1 LFIILII
8 LDHRTLEIIGKV
20 DSGDVSKI
28 SMENNNG
35 VVISTLTTG
44 ATLQEFLVPTETGA
58 LKNIVLGFSDYEDY
72 YKNNLCSFLGRL

>member
-1 LFIILII
+1 MKISC
-8 LDHRTLEIIGKV
+8 EIIGKV

-44 ATLQEFLVPTETGA
+44 ATLRSFWFQQKLVL
-58 LKNIVLGFSDYEDY
+58 LKI
-72 YKNNLCSFLGRL
+72 

>member
-1 LFIILII
+1 MKISC
-8 LDHRTLEIIGKV
+8 EIIGKV

-44 ATLQEFLVPTETGA
+44 ANTSGVFWFQRKPVL
-58 LKNIVLGFSDYEDY
+58 LKI
-72 YKNNLCSFLGRL
+72 

>member
-1 LFIILII
+1 MKISC
-8 LDHRTLEIIGKV
+8 EIIGKV

-44 ATLQEFLVPTETGA
+44 ATLQEFWFQWKLVL
-58 LKNIVLGFSDYEDY
+58 LKI
-72 YKNNLCSFLGRL
+72 

>member
-1 LFIILII
+1 MKISC
-8 LDHRTLEIIGKV
+8 EIIGKV

-58 LKNIVLGFSDYEDY
+58 LKNIVLGFSDFEDY
-72 YKNNLCSFLGRL
+72 YKNNLCACQIGRASCRERV

>member
-1 LFIILII
+1 MKINC
-8 LDHRTLEIIGKV
+8 EIIGKV

-44 ATLQEFLVPTETGA
+44 TTLQEQSEV
-58 LKNIVLGFSDYEDY
+58 
-72 YKNNLCSFLGRL
+72 

>member
-1 LFIILII
+1 MKISC
-8 LDHRTLEIIGKV
+8 EIIGKV

-44 ATLQEFLVPTETGA
+44 ATLQEFLDRHVSSCLPH
-58 LKNIVLGFSDYEDY
+58 S
-72 YKNNLCSFLGRL
+72 

>member
-1 LFIILII
+1 MKISC
-8 LDHRTLEIIGKV
+8 EIIGKV

-44 ATLQEFLVPTETGA
+44 ATLQEFLVPMETGA
-58 LKNIVLGFSDYEDY
+58 L
-72 YKNNLCSFLGRL
+72 